1 MHWQKSVNSEQQKNS
16 PARPYLGV
24 RVKEPV
30 KELLK
35 RKRGNCSNG
44 NTMTPTVPSS
54 YQTYPTCTPIG
65 NPYKLYI
72 YIFFTIL
79 SSIVLYHF
87 LSVSN
92 LTDLPYVDMD
102 IPTTALPLHDEGAL
116 YTGWI
121 SQPPS
126 AAFQPLT
133 QWTTCPEYISH
144 ETVSC
149 PYTGDMYVQPMCQGY
164 TVVGPPS
171 VLTYTSQPLLTNFAA
186 RSANPGVATQIEYTD
201 HQGPLTYIPW
211 AQPIATLPGAT
222 HTIPYQTTSTTFQGT
237 QFVPIPISLPEPVQQ
252 DLDDTRRVTNDLPM
266 EKLLQENE
274 DNESYAL
281 SHALSIEGL

>member
-1 MHWQKSVNSEQQKNS
+1 MHWQKSVNTEQQKNN

-35 RKRGNCSNG
+35 RKRGNCSNA
-44 NTMTPTVPSS
+44 NSVSPTVLSS
-54 YQTYPTCTPIG
+54 YQTYQTYPTCTPI
-65 NPYKLYI
+65 
-72 YIFFTIL
+72 
-79 SSIVLYHF
+79 
-87 LSVSN
+87 
-92 LTDLPYVDMD
+92 DLPYVDMD
-102 IPTTALPLHDEGAL
+102 IPTQALPIHDEGAL
-116 YTGWI
+116 YTSWI

-133 QWTTCPEYISH
+133 QWTTCPDYISH

-171 VLTYTSQPLLTNFAA
+171 VLTYTSQPLLTNFAT
-186 RSANPGVATQIEYTD
+186 RSTNPGVATQIEYTD
-201 HQGPLTYIPW
+201 HQAPLTYIPW
-211 AQPIATLPGAT
+211 AQPITTLPGTT
-222 HTIPYQTTSTTFQGT
+222 HTIPYQTTPTTFQGA

-252 DLDDTRRVTNDLPM
+252 DLDDTRRVISNMPM
-266 EKLLQENE
+266 EKLLQEDEN
-274 DNESYAL
+274 NESYVL
-281 SHALSIEGL
+281 SHTLSIEGL